1 MALVSLPVILRQM
14 LAANEDDAGGN
25 SPITVFNPVKKGA
38 TINTFTTFLRR
49 PLTTS
54 NYSNTTYVFWELS
67 HKLNIFNIKQQ
78 KQQKE
83 TSPCAYS
90 PILEMSRNCSWSDNI
105 FEHKESTIVSTW
117 CSLTLPTRGP
127 RLKKKTWETFR
138 FENKNQ
144 DRYEFARKRSCNSY
158 SSLSSCSW
166 KLLLYIENNQFHI
179 LYTVFFFHIFK
190 EKFTLQP
197 QQCTGWHT
205 TCRWSLN
212 DFWQVGSTKL
222 TFVHLVLLKTTFPK
236 NFVVGQPPTT
246 SFPPAWVTFHG
257 QLPVQTTTKQTNSSL

>member
-1 MALVSLPVILRQM
+1 MALVNLPVILRQM

-38 TINTFTTFLRR
+38 TINTFTSFLRR

-54 NYSNTTYVFWELS
+54 NYSNTTYIFWDLP
-67 HKLNIFNIKQQ
+67 HKLNILNIKQQ
-78 KQQKE
+78 KQQNE

-144 DRYEFARKRSCNSY
+144 DRYEFARKRSGTSY
-158 SSLSSCSW
+158 LSLSSCSW

-179 LYTVFFFHIFK
+179 LYTVFFSHFQGK
-190 EKFTLQP
+190 KFTLQP
-197 QQCTGWHT
+197 Q
-205 TCRWSLN
+205 
-212 DFWQVGSTKL
+212 
-222 TFVHLVLLKTTFPK
+222 
-236 NFVVGQPPTT
+236 
-246 SFPPAWVTFHG
+246 
-257 QLPVQTTTKQTNSSL
+257 